1 MVIDTKLSIVGTAN
15 MDNRSFHL
23 NFEVNAIVYD
33 AELATELRASFYK
46 DLEDAEEIDAVAWDE
61 RSLYKQL
68 IEKTTRLVSSLL

>member
-68 IEKTTRLVSSLL
+68 IEKITRLVSSLL